1 MYSGIPSN
9 TERPVL
15 LKILQSIAYEQAA
28 LGSLAAAEVQ
38 KITGLIRQ
46 IEQQGLHSLGRDK
59 HEFEKNFAPML
70 QAAINMH
77 IVLQSK
83 AQTIAGHLGIPYIPI
98 LGSDPKGEH
107 HVVSCGQGTIIDR
120 NSSFSG
126 GTAIL
131 RHVRVVM
138 KNEMITAGDIGYS
151 VCHQGLKQTLV
162 ALPGTLRIDCSGL
175 NHCSSSAENPRKV
188 TIRGRAIT
196 KKRIKH
202 RKAKCDDASFTF
214 TLWDCGSSEWNHKFQ
229 MVITA
234 DKQLG
239 LYHDSGIVDFTGIVQ
254 QKFISP

>member
-1 MYSGIPSN
+1 MHSGILSN

-15 LKILQSIAYEQAA
+15 LKILQSIAHEQAA

-59 HEFEKNFAPML
+59 HEYEKNFAPML

-83 AQTIAGHLGIPYIPI
+83 AQTIAGHLGIPYSPI
-98 LGSDPKGEH
+98 LRSDPKGEC
-107 HVVSCGQGTIIDR
+107 HVVSCGQGTISDR
-120 NSSFSG
+120 QSLFCG

-131 RHVRVVM
+131 RHLRVVT
-138 KNEMITAGDIGYS
+138 KSERVTAGDIGYS
-151 VCHQGLKQTLV
+151 VCYQGLKQILA
-162 ALPGTLRIDCSGL
+162 ALPGTLRIDCSDV
-175 NHCSSSAENPRKV
+175 NHCPSSAENPGKV

-202 RKAKCDDASFTF
+202 RKAKCDDASFTL
-214 TLWDCGSSEWNHKFQ
+214 TLWDCGSSGLNHKFR

-234 DKQLG
+234 DKDLS
-239 LYHDSGIVDFTGIVQ
+239 LHHDSGIVDFTGIVQ